1 MPSEIHYIEKYE
13 MTAVLAGKSII
24 ITGADSGIG
33 AAAARLFAKAG
44 AQLILASRNA
54 ERGTVFAKELADQ
67 GATVRFVRTDVSDE
81 DDVRA
86 MVAAALESHNRLD
99 GAFNNAGIGY
109 AAKRVHELDR
119 ADWQRTIDVN
129 LTGVFLCMKHEIAAM
144 LKTGGGSIV
153 NTGSVGSVSAFPVAP
168 EYNASKYGLLG
179 LTRNVALD
187 YGKDQIRVNA
197 LLPGATDTPLV
208 PQQAKLKGPEHAMP
222 HPMSVLGRMA
232 TADEVAQGA
241 LWLLSDAASYVTGT
255 ALTVDGGFTLT

>member
-1 MPSEIHYIEKYE
+1 MTEI
-13 MTAVLAGKSII
+13 LAGKSII
-24 ITGADSGIG
+24 VTGAGSGIG
-33 AAAARLFAKAG
+33 EAAARLFAAAG
-44 AQLILASRNA
+44 ARLLLANRNA
-54 ERGTVFAKELADQ
+54 ERGESLAKELAEQ
-67 GATVRFVRTDVSDE
+67 GASVRFIRTDVSDE
-81 DDVRA
+81 AQVQA
-86 MVAAALESHNRLD
+86 MVAAALDSYGRLD
-99 GAFNNAGIGY
+99 GAFNNAGVGY

-119 ADWQRTIDVN
+119 ADWQRTIDIN

-208 PQQAKLKGPEHAMP
+208 PQQARLKGPENAMP

-232 TADEVAQGA
+232 SAEEVAQGA

-255 ALTVDGGFTLT
+255 TLTIDGGFTLT